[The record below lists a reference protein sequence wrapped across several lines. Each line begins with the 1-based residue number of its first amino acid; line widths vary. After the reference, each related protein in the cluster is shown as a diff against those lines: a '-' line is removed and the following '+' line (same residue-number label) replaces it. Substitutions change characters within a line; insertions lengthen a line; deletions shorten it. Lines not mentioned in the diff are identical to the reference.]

1 MKLLFRTL
9 LALLMIISL
18 PGCQAGTLVVP
29 EGLRPE
35 NWLPEL
41 LGQPTRTPSVS
52 PAPTIEQSPSAPA
65 GTETG
70 PTALTV
76 TPGTPAP
83 TGVVPGEVV
92 LWVPPQFDPNAGT
105 PAGEVL
111 RARLAAFSIEYG
123 AVVQVR
129 VKAPSGPGGL
139 LESLNTAAAAAPL
152 ALPGVVA
159 LSRADLET
167 AAIKG
172 LVTPLDGMST
182 VIDDGDWFDYA
193 TQLAMVQGATFALP
207 FAGDALVVAFRPG
220 RVVAPPNTWEAAFRL
235 GQPLAIP
242 AGDPQALLVLSL
254 YQGLGGKIEDAQ
266 GRPMLQPEV
275 LSQVLQLIGDGE
287 QRGIFPYWLSQYE
300 TYAQVW
306 QAYRDERVNAL
317 VAWTSDFLQNLPP
330 DTTAVP
336 LPAINGTPQTM
347 VTGWGW
353 AISDPLPERRA
364 LSVKLAEYLSESAFL
379 AHWSEAAGYL
389 PTRPSSLAAWTNAN
403 LKTLL
408 SPVALTAVARPS
420 NDLLMSQG
428 VVLKEATLKVM
439 KRDSDPTQAAQAAAE
454 RLAAPQNR

>member
-1 MKLLFRTL
+1 MKPIFRVL
-9 LALLMIISL
+9 LALVMLFSL
-18 PGCQAGTLVVP
+18 PGCQAGPLSVP
-29 EGLRPE
+29 DGLRPE

-41 LGQPTRTPSVS
+41 LGQPSRTPSAS
-52 PAPTIEQSPSAPA
+52 PAPTASESPSPPA
-65 GTETG
+65 GSQTVSAPTET
-70 PTALTV
+70 PPPV
-76 TPGTPAP
+76 N
-83 TGVVPGEVV
+83 VPGGLV
-92 LWVPPQFDPNAGT
+92 LWVPPQFDPASGT
-105 PAGEVL
+105 PAGEIL
-111 RARLAAFSIEYG
+111 RARLAAFAIEYG
-123 AVVQVR
+123 VEVQVR

-139 LESLNTAAAAAPL
+139 LESLTTAAAAAPL

-159 LSRADLET
+159 LSRTDLET

-172 LVTPLDGMST
+172 LVTPLDGQST
-182 VIDDGDWFDYA
+182 IIDDGDWFDYA
-193 TQLAMVQGATFALP
+193 RQLAMVQGATFGLP
-207 FAGDALVVAFRPG
+207 FAGDALVVAYRPG
-220 RVVAPPNTWEAAFRL
+220 RTVGPPATWDAAFRL

-275 LSQVLQLIGDGE
+275 LSQVLQLLADGE

-306 QAYRDERVNAL
+306 QAFRDERVNAL
-317 VAWTSDFLQNLPP
+317 VAWTSDFLQNLPV

-336 LPAINGTPQTM
+336 LPGIGGAPQTL

-353 AISDPLPERRA
+353 AVSDPLPERRA
-364 LSVKLAEYLSESAFL
+364 LSVKLAEYLSEAGFL
-379 AHWSEAAGYL
+379 AKWSEAAGYL

-408 SPVALTAVARPS
+408 STVALTALARPS

-439 KRDSDPTQAAQAAAE
+439 KRESDPTQAAQAAAE
-454 RLAAPQNR
+454 RLSVPQNR